1 MSRKNPFKKYIPAFS
16 EFNFWKKLS
25 DFARQA
31 GVKVVYSALLLYYAY
46 HRQETPHWAR
56 HIILGALGYF
66 LAPIDSIPDLTPFL
80 GYTDDIGVLSFGL
93 VTIAA
98 YINMDVKIN
107 ARKKLKDWFG
117 QVDLESLKSVDAQL

>member
-1 MSRKNPFKKYIPAFS
+1 M
-16 EFNFWKKLS
+16 
-25 DFARQA
+25 
-31 GVKVVYSALLLYYAY
+31 
-46 HRQETPHWAR
+46 
-56 HIILGALGYF
+56 
-66 LAPIDSIPDLTPFL
+66 APIDSIPDLTPFL

-98 YINMDVKIN
+98 YINMDVKID